1 MSSEVCLESIDFGA
15 SFLVGEA
22 PDPNVSRSVPSPVG
36 YQNQGVSL
44 ESSDFFAAA
53 FLGYVF
59 VYDV

>member
-1 MSSEVCLESIDFGA
+1 
-15 SFLVGEA
+15 LVKLLTRTYR
-22 PDPNVSRSVPSPVG
+22 RSVSSPVG